1 MEIFQKNI
9 NGQYIDSIG
18 KTRVIFVGNI
28 PVILSV
34 PIRPFE
40 ISIKTLSDI
49 KPLKI
54 DEVVDFV
61 KKYKLKI
68 SEVINATPRYYVKVE
83 KDKENFLIPIVPVD
97 NFKVGS
103 EEVEILIKP
112 DPLFTNEKSE
122 LLEYRYQKKISEYLK
137 LYTLYYFINLG
148 DPEFEI
154 IEDHEYDIGVLK
166 DTLYLPGSTAD
177 GVIYSGNKI
186 IVLSE
191 KMAENLQSY
200 LDTQKANGYKTIT
213 EKSEL
218 KFSNKIDYYVD
229 VYDYR
234 SSEKFMIFESTDKL
248 IDWFVMNE
256 NKKNNLGDASQ
267 NFKVNSVSPFYYFN
281 KNIHSV
287 PVLIQP
293 IFSDDLDSENAL
305 ALSVSVISYWNENK
319 INIGGESKIRENFTI
334 KPLKNYTI
342 INMENNNIKNTE
354 IIGKNSKNFVIK
366 NNNKY
371 YAVLFF

>member
-18 KTRVIFVGNI
+18 KTRVIFVDNI

-34 PIRPFE
+34 PIRPFDAAL
-40 ISIKTLSDI
+40 KTLSDI
-49 KPLKI
+49 NPLKI

-61 KKYKLKI
+61 KRYKLKI

-83 KDKENFLIPIVPVD
+83 TSKENFLIPIVPVD

-112 DPLFTNEKSE
+112 DPLFPAETSE

-256 NKKNNLGDASQ
+256 NKKNNLGGASQ
-267 NFKVNSVSPFYYFN
+267 NFKVNSD
-281 KNIHSV
+281 
-287 PVLIQP
+287 QQ
-293 IFSDDLDSENAL
+293 
-305 ALSVSVISYWNENK
+305 
-319 INIGGESKIRENFTI
+319 R
-334 KPLKNYTI
+334 
-342 INMENNNIKNTE
+342 
-354 IIGKNSKNFVIK
+354 
-366 NNNKY
+366 
-371 YAVLFF
+371 